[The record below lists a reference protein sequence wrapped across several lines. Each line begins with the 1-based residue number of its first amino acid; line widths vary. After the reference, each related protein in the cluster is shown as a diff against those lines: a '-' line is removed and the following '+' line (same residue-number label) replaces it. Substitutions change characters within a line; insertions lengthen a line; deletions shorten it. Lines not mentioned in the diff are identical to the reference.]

1 MRKIILSVILIT
13 ILVLSIFSIYLFP
26 ESTTLGAHVVALKL
40 DTGDTAWMLCATGLV
55 LLMTPGLGFF
65 YGGMVGKKNVIST
78 VLQSFMA
85 MVIVTV
91 LWVVVGF
98 GLCFGPSIGGFIG
111 NPSSNLFFNGVNA
124 TSAWELAPTIPF
136 ILFALF
142 QAKFAIITPA
152 LITGAFAERVRFWAY
167 LLFMVLFILFVYA
180 PLCHMTWHPDGI
192 FFKMGVLDFAGGTV
206 VHMSAGWAA
215 LAGAM
220 FLGKRKS
227 EKSNPARITYVLLG
241 TGLLWFGWFGFN
253 AGSAVGSGSLAAQAL
268 GTTTVAA
275 AAAAMG
281 WVFLDK
287 ILGHKLS
294 AMGACIGAVVGL
306 VAITPAAGFVSIP
319 SALAIGFIASI
330 VSNLVVSNF
339 PKGKIDDALDVF
351 ACHGVGGMVGMLLTG
366 VFASKSVNAIVGD
379 NQGLIYGDT
388 TLFLIQLKALVLV
401 SIFAFT
407 VSYALFFIVNK
418 ITPLRV
424 SEEKE
429 ELGLDISQHG
439 EYL

>member
-1 MRKIILSVILIT
+1 MRKIILSVILIS
-13 ILVLSIFSIYLFP
+13 ILGVTLFSTYLLTSHPVP
-26 ESTTLGAHVVALKL
+26 EQPVEF
-40 DTGDTAWMLCATGLV
+40 DTGDTAWMIVATALV
-55 LLMTPGLGFF
+55 LIMTPGLGFF

-78 VLQSFMA
+78 MLQSFMA
-85 MVIVTV
+85 MIIVTV
-91 LWVVVGF
+91 LWVVIAF
-98 GLCFGPSIGGFIG
+98 GLTFGPTIAGIIG
-111 NPSSNLFFNGVNA
+111 NPIPNLFFQGVGIK
-124 TSAWELAPTIPF
+124 TAWSLAPTIPF
-136 ILFALF
+136 MLFALF

-152 LITGAFAERVRFWAY
+152 LITGAFAERIRFWAY
-167 LLFMVLFILFVYA
+167 LLFMVLFILFIYT
-180 PLCHMTWHPDGI
+180 PLAHMTWHPDGV

-215 LAGAM
+215 LAGAI
-220 FLGKRKS
+220 FLGKRKAQ
-227 EKSNPARITYVLLG
+227 KPNPARITYVLLG

-253 AGSAVGSGSLAAQAL
+253 AGSALGSNGIAVQAL

-275 AAAAMG
+275 AVAGMA

-287 ILGHKLS
+287 ILGDKLS
-294 AMGACIGAVVGL
+294 AMGACIGVVVGL

-319 SALAIGFIASI
+319 HSIFIGVFASL
-330 VSNLVVSNF
+330 VSNLVVRAF
-339 PKGKIDDALDVF
+339 HKGKIDDALDVF

-366 VFASKSVNAIVGD
+366 VFASNTVNAAVGD
-379 NQGLIYGDT
+379 NQGLIFGET
-388 TLFLIQLKALVLV
+388 TLFINQLTALVGV
-401 SIFAFT
+401 SIFAFCA
-407 VSYALFFIVNK
+407 SYVLFFIVNK

>member
-1 MRKIILSVILIT
+1 MRKIVLSVILIT
-13 ILVLSIFSIYLFP
+13 LLVLTFLSNQIFTINLEAPQAVTF
-26 ESTTLGAHVVALKL
+26 
-40 DTGDTAWMLCATGLV
+40 DTGDTAWMIVATALV

-78 VLQSFMA
+78 MLQSYMA
-85 MVIVTV
+85 MVVVTI
-91 LWVVVGF
+91 LWVVIGF
-98 GLCFGPSIGGFIG
+98 SLSFGTSINGLIG
-111 NPSSNLFFNGVNA
+111 NPTEFIFFNGVGTN
-124 TSAWELAPTIPF
+124 TAWSLAPTIPLL
-136 ILFALF
+136 LFALF

-152 LITGAFAERVRFWAY
+152 LVTGAFAERIRFWAY
-167 LLFMVLFILFVYA
+167 MLFMVLFILLIYA
-180 PLCHMTWHPDGI
+180 PLCHMTWHPEGL

-220 FLGKRKS
+220 FLGKRKGQ
-227 EKSNPARITYVLLG
+227 KSNPARITYVLLG
-241 TGLLWFGWFGFN
+241 TALLWFGWFGFN
-253 AGSAVGSGSLAAQAL
+253 AGSAMGANGLAVQAL

-281 WVFLDK
+281 WVFMDK

-294 AMGACIGAVVGL
+294 AMGASIGAVVGL

-319 SALAIGFIASI
+319 HAIFIGLFSSL
-330 VSNLVVSNF
+330 VSNFAVSKF

-351 ACHGVGGMVGMLLTG
+351 ACHGVGGMMGMLLTG
-366 VFASKSVNAIVGD
+366 VFASKAINPAVAE
-379 NQGLIYGDT
+379 QGLVFGET
-388 TLFLIQLKALVLV
+388 ALFTHQVIALLMV
-401 SIFAFT
+401 SVFAF
-407 VSYALFFIVNK
+407 VGSYILFFIVNK

-424 SEEKE
+424 TEEKE

-439 EYL
+439 EFL

>member
-13 ILVLSIFSIYLFP
+13 VLLLSIFSLSFIT
-26 ESTTLGAHVVALKL
+26 ESKELGAHVVELKL
-40 DTGDTAWMLCATGLV
+40 DTGDTAWMIVAAAFV

-78 VLQSFMA
+78 MLQSFMS
-85 MVIVTV
+85 MVVVTV
-91 LWVVVGF
+91 LWVVVAF
-98 GLCFGPSIGGFIG
+98 GLCFGPSLGGFIG
-111 NPSSNLFFNGVNA
+111 DPTQNLFFQGVNA
-124 TSAWELAPTIPF
+124 NTAWELAPTIPF
-136 ILFALF
+136 LLFAFF
-142 QAKFAIITPA
+142 QAKFAVITPA

-167 LLFMVLFILFVYA
+167 LLFMVLFILLIYA
-180 PLCHMTWHPDGI
+180 PLCHMTWHPDGL
-192 FFKMGVLDFAGGTV
+192 FFGWGVLDFAGGTV

-220 FLGKRKS
+220 FLGKRKVQ
-227 EKSNPARITYVLLG
+227 KVNPARITYVLLG

-253 AGSAVGSGSLAAQAL
+253 AGSAVGAGSLAAHAL
-268 GTTTVAA
+268 GTTTIAA
-275 AAAAMG
+275 ASAAMA

-319 SALAIGFIASI
+319 HALAIGIIAAVI
-330 VSNLVVSNF
+330 SNLVVSKF

-366 VFASKSVNAIVGD
+366 VFASNTVNSVVGD
-379 NQGLIYGDT
+379 NQGLIFGDA
-388 TLFLIQLKALVLV
+388 TLFLTQLKALVLV
-401 SIFAFT
+401 SIFAFAA
-407 VSYALFFIVNK
+407 SYALFFIVNK

>member
-1 MRKIILSVILIT
+1 MRKIVLSVILIAL
-13 ILVLSIFSIYLFP
+13 LVLTLFSNFMLSDNP
-26 ESTTLGAHVVALKL
+26 MPTEVAKF
-40 DTGDTAWMLCATGLV
+40 DTGDTAWMIVATALV
-55 LLMTPGLGFF
+55 LIMTPGLGFF

-78 VLQSFMA
+78 MLQSFMA
-85 MVIVTV
+85 MIIVTV
-91 LWVVVGF
+91 LWVIIGF
-98 GLCFGPSIGGFIG
+98 GLSFGTSIGGFIG
-111 NPSSNLFFNGVNA
+111 NPSEYIMFQNVGIN
-124 TSAWELAPTIPF
+124 TAWGTIPF
-136 ILFALF
+136 MLFALF

-152 LITGAFAERVRFWAY
+152 LITGAFAERIRFWAY
-167 LLFMVLFILFVYA
+167 MLFMFLFIIFVYA
-180 PLCHMTWHPDGI
+180 PLCHMTWHADGY

-220 FLGKRKS
+220 FLGKRKGQ
-227 EKSNPARITYVLLG
+227 KSNPARITYVLLG

-253 AGSAVGSGSLAAQAL
+253 AGSALAANGLAVQAL

-275 AAAAMG
+275 AGAGMA

-287 ILGHKLS
+287 ILGHKVS

-319 SALAIGFIASI
+319 HALFIGIFSSI
-330 VSNLVVSNF
+330 VSNVVVSKF

-351 ACHGVGGMVGMLLTG
+351 ACHGVGGMTGMLLTG
-366 VFASKSVNAIVGD
+366 VFASKAVNPAVAD
-379 NQGLIYGDT
+379 QGLIFGET
-388 TLFLIQLKALVLV
+388 SLFINQLTALVIV
-401 SIFAFT
+401 SVFAFS
-407 VSYALFFIVNK
+407 VSYFLFFIVNK

-424 SEEKE
+424 TEDKE

-439 EYL
+439 EFL

>member
-13 ILVLSIFSIYLFP
+13 ILLLSIFSLSFVT
-26 ESTTLGAHVVALKL
+26 ESKTLGAHVVDLKL
-40 DTGDTAWMLCATGLV
+40 DTGDTAWMIVATALV

-78 VLQSFMA
+78 MLQSFMA

-91 LWVVVGF
+91 LWVVIGF
-98 GLCFGPSIGGFIG
+98 GLCFGPTIGGFIG
-111 NPSSNLFFNGVNA
+111 NPSSNIFFQGVSAN
-124 TSAWELAPTIPF
+124 TAWELAPTIPM

-167 LLFMVLFILFVYA
+167 LLFMVLFIIFIYA
-180 PLCHMTWHPDGI
+180 PLCHMTWHPDGM
-192 FFKMGVLDFAGGTV
+192 FFKWGVLDFAGGTV

-215 LAGAM
+215 LAGAI
-220 FLGKRKS
+220 FLGKRKIQ
-227 EKSNPARITYVLLG
+227 KVNPARITYVLLG

-253 AGSAVGSGSLAAQAL
+253 AGSAVGAGSLAAQAL
-268 GTTTVAA
+268 GTTTIAA
-275 AAAAMG
+275 ASAAMT

-319 SALAIGFIASI
+319 HALAIGIIASVI
-330 VSNLVVSNF
+330 SNLVVSKF

-366 VFASKSVNAIVGD
+366 VFASKSVNPIVGD
-379 NQGLIYGDT
+379 NQGLIFGDA

-401 SIFAFT
+401 SIFAF
-407 VSYALFFIVNK
+407 VGSYILFFVVNK

-424 SEEKE
+424 TEEKE

>member
-13 ILVLSIFSIYLFP
+13 ILVLSIFSIHFLV
-26 ESTTLGAHVVALKL
+26 ESPKLGAHVVELKL
-40 DTGDTAWMLCATGLV
+40 DTGDTAWMIVATALV

-78 VLQSFMA
+78 MLQSYMA
-85 MVIVTV
+85 MVIVTI
-91 LWVVVGF
+91 LWVLIGF

-111 NPSSNLFFNGVNA
+111 DPSSNLFFNGVNA
-124 TSAWELAPTIPF
+124 NSAWELAPTIPF

-152 LITGAFAERVRFWAY
+152 LVTGAFAERVRFWAY

-180 PLCHMTWHPDGI
+180 PLCHMTWHPDGM
-192 FFKMGVLDFAGGTV
+192 FFKWGVLDFAGGTV

-215 LAGAM
+215 LAGAI
-220 FLGKRKS
+220 FLGKRKVQ
-227 EKSNPARITYVLLG
+227 KTNPARITYVLLG

-287 ILGHKLS
+287 IMGHKLS
-294 AMGACIGAVVGL
+294 AMGASIGAVVGL

-319 SALAIGFIASI
+319 HAIAIGIIASI
-330 VSNLVVSNF
+330 VSNLAVSKF

-351 ACHGVGGMVGMLLTG
+351 ACHGIGGMVGMLLTG
-366 VFASKSVNAIVGD
+366 VFASKAINPIVGD
-379 NQGLIYGDT
+379 NQGLIFGDA

-407 VSYALFFIVNK
+407 VSYVLFFIVNK

-424 SEEKE
+424 TEERE

>member
-1 MRKIILSVILIT
+1 MRKIILSVILILLLVISLFSNS
-13 ILVLSIFSIYLFP
+13 ILSENPLP
-26 ESTTLGAHVVALKL
+26 AVAATF
-40 DTGDTAWMLCATGLV
+40 DTGDTAWMIVATALV

-78 VLQSFMA
+78 MLQSFMA
-85 MVIVTV
+85 MIIVTI
-91 LWVVVGF
+91 LWVIIGFSLSFGTSYGGVIGDPTEFFMFQNVG
-98 GLCFGPSIGGFIG
+98 
-111 NPSSNLFFNGVNA
+111 V
-124 TSAWELAPTIPF
+124 TTAWGTIPF
-136 ILFALF
+136 MLFALF

-152 LITGAFAERVRFWAY
+152 LITGAFAERIRFWAY
-167 LLFMVLFILFVYA
+167 MLFMVLFIIFVYS
-180 PLCHMTWHPDGI
+180 PLCHMTWHSDGY

-220 FLGKRKS
+220 FLGKRKIQ
-227 EKSNPARITYVLLG
+227 KVNPARITYVLLG

-253 AGSAVGSGSLAAQAL
+253 AGSSLGANALAVQAL

-275 AAAAMG
+275 AAAGMG
-281 WVFLDK
+281 WVFYDK
-287 ILGHKLS
+287 ILGHKVS

-319 SALAIGFIASI
+319 HAIFIGLFSSL
-330 VSNLVVSNF
+330 VSNIVVSKF

-351 ACHGVGGMVGMLLTG
+351 ACHGVGGMTGMLLTG
-366 VFASKSVNAIVGD
+366 VFASSAINPAVTD
-379 NQGLIYGDT
+379 QGLIFGET
-388 TLFLIQLKALVLV
+388 TLFLHQLTALIIV
-401 SIFAFT
+401 SVFAFT

-424 SEEKE
+424 TEDKE